1 MGCGS
6 VLLMSIGRLPAGCME
21 TCLKT
26 DNSIGKSAAPVNDKG
41 IEELEYFIR
50 NLPLKVHLKSLKNSW
65 RVTKLILGK
74 LAVIGVLSGDRCE
87 GIRFFS
93 VPGNLVI
100 DVIAEGI
107 ETIEKLEKLQMI
119 RCPRR
124 QAYYFAKTASL
135 LKSIPAYL

>member
-1 MGCGS
+1 
-6 VLLMSIGRLPAGCME
+6 
-21 TCLKT
+21 
-26 DNSIGKSAAPVNDKG
+26 
-41 IEELEYFIR
+41 
-50 NLPLKVHLKSLKNSW
+50 
-65 RVTKLILGK
+65 VTKVILGK
-74 LAVIGVLSGDRCE
+74 LVVIGVLSGDRCE

-124 QAYYFAKTASL
+124 QGYYFAKTASL
-135 LKSIPAYL
+135 LKSIPAY